1 MYKKNWFK
9 IHLIL
14 GVTAGVI
21 LLVIGLTGSI
31 LSFEKE
37 ILDVVNKKSHIVE
50 VPKTEKLTT
59 SQLLTKFKE
68 KFPKAKIN
76 GITFSQA
83 KDSSVIIN
91 IAGGKGRAARR
102 GINYYVNPYTSEILP
117 SIQGHGF
124 FKFIENIHRRLAMGE
139 VGKQIVGA
147 STLCLFLLMFSGVY
161 LYWKKMKKSFLK
173 SFTFSFDSKGRGFL
187 ASMHS
192 SFGLWMIPMYLVVS
206 ITGLYWSYSWFN
218 TGLYK
223 LAGVEKPQRMKRG
236 QNTQSTNKNQ
246 KAISY
251 NEIEN
256 VVILFNQNV
265 QEYEKA
271 SLKFSSKKGIYTIYY
286 IDESSTHPRAR
297 NTITISADSST
308 IQSNKKFIDLPL
320 NERLMKSI
328 YALHTGEYFGIIG
341 KIIMFI
347 SSLIMVLFTV
357 TGVMMYQKRNKNSSE
372 KIR

>member
-21 LLVIGLTGSI
+21 LLIIGLTGSI

-37 ILDVVNKKSHIVE
+37 ILDVVNKKSYIVE
-50 VPKTEKLTT
+50 VPQTQKLTT
-59 SQLLTKFKE
+59 SQLLTQFKE

-91 IAGGKGRAARR
+91 IAGEGKSARR
-102 GINYYVNPYTSEILP
+102 GINYYVNPYNAEILP

-161 LYWKKMKKSFLK
+161 LYWKKMKKSFFK

-187 ASMHS
+187 ASIHS
-192 SFGLWMIPMYLVVS
+192 SLGLWVIPMYLVVS

-218 TGLYK
+218 AGLYK
-223 LAGVEKPQRMKRG
+223 IAGVEKPQRMKRDT
-236 QNTQSTNKNQ
+236 NTQRADKNQ
-246 KAISY
+246 KGVSY

-256 VVILFNQNV
+256 VVTLFNQNV
-265 QEYEKA
+265 PEYEKA
-271 SLKFSSKKGIYTIYY
+271 NLKFSSKKGVYTINY
-286 IDESSTHPRAR
+286 IDESSTHLRAR
-297 NTITISADSST
+297 NTMMINTHSNT
-308 IQSNKKFIDLPL
+308 IQSNEKFIDLPL

-328 YALHTGEYFGIIG
+328 YALHTGEYFGLTG

-347 SSLIMVLFTV
+347 SSLLMVLFTV
-357 TGVMMYQKRNKNSSE
+357 TGVMMYLKRKKSVR
-372 KIR
+372 K

>member
-21 LLVIGLTGSI
+21 LLIIGLTGSI

-37 ILDVVNKKSHIVE
+37 ILNVINKKSYIVE
-50 VPKTEKLTT
+50 VPQANRLTT
-59 SQLLTKFKE
+59 SQLLTQFKE

-161 LYWKKMKKSFLK
+161 LYWKKMKKSFFK

-192 SFGLWMIPMYLVVS
+192 SLGLWVIPMYLVVS

-218 TGLYK
+218 AGLYK
-223 LAGVEKPQRMKRG
+223 IAGVEKPQRMKRDA
-236 QNTQSTNKNQ
+236 NTQRGDKNQ
-246 KAISY
+246 KRVSY

-256 VVILFNQNV
+256 VVTLFNQNV
-265 QEYEKA
+265 PEYEKA
-271 SLKFSSKKGIYTIYY
+271 NLKFNSKKGIYTINY
-286 IDESSTHPRAR
+286 IDESSPHERAR
-297 NTITISADSST
+297 NTMSLDIN
-308 IQSNKKFIDLPL
+308 SNKVVSDEKFNTQPL
-320 NERLMKSI
+320 NVQLMKSI
-328 YALHTGEYFGIIG
+328 YALHTGEYFGLAG

-347 SSLIMVLFTV
+347 SSLLMVLFTV
-357 TGVMMYQKRNKNSSE
+357 TGVMMYLKRKKSVR
-372 KIR
+372 K